1 MRKREPEDYGR
12 LLTMQEAA
20 DRMRLS
26 VWTLRRMALR
36 GELMSCKVGSAP
48 GRKGGKRLVPELEV
62 NNWIE
67 RNLRSA

>member
-1 MRKREPEDYGR
+1 MRKEIREYGR
-12 LLTMQEAA
+12 LLTMLEAA

-36 GELMSCKVGSAP
+36 GEIQSCKVGSPP

-62 NNWIE
+62 SNWIE